1 MPQIG
6 RIRDPRILGSR
17 ASLTCGLLTIGMV
30 GTLEANPLLEAV
42 MEKAHGS
49 SGPTFETLPGRVT
62 IQILGNL
69 RVCRGGAVLGA
80 HHLGGPK
87 PRQILEILLLQLG
100 TPVSKEH
107 LIDLLW
113 GGNPPVE
120 AQPTLESYV
129 CVLRRNLQPGAGKRG
144 PLQTVN
150 GGYVMDKALVDLDL
164 DRFDTLLRLAQHS
177 GAADALPLLSEAL
190 GLAVGPLLGSELLPA
205 WAADERSRHAA
216 RVTEARILAAESA
229 SALFRPGEA
238 VGWAGQ
244 AADGDPLNE
253 RAWTALILGLEL
265 AGRPADGLAAFDRFR
280 RILDREL
287 GCAPGPDLRH
297 AQVRMLHA
305 TADGEL
311 SDVLS
316 ALLLLHDR
324 LHHAGAPN
332 GTAASPASL
341 APESL
346 REAGLVIDSFLRRAL
361 VAV

>member
-1 MPQIG
+1 M
-6 RIRDPRILGSR
+6 
-17 ASLTCGLLTIGMV
+17 
-30 GTLEANPLLEAV
+30 EANLRWEAF
-42 MEKAHGS
+42 MKNTHGS
-49 SGPTFETLPGRVT
+49 PGPTSEALPARVG
-62 IQILGNL
+62 IQILGSL
-69 RVCRGGAVLGA
+69 RVCRGGVILHA
-80 HHLGGPK
+80 HDLGGPK

-113 GGNPPVE
+113 GGNPPAE

-129 CVLRRNLQPGAGKRG
+129 CVLRRHLQPGAGKTG

-150 GGYVMDKALVDLDL
+150 GGYVMAKALVDLDL
-164 DRFDTLLRLAQHS
+164 DRFDALLRLAQHS
-177 GAADALPLLSEAL
+177 RAADALPWLSEAL
-190 GLAVGPLLGSELLPA
+190 ELAAGPLLGSELLPA

-229 SALFRPGEA
+229 TALFRPGEA
-238 VGWAGQ
+238 VGWAAQ
-244 AADGDPLNE
+244 AADGDPLNQ
-253 RAWTALILGLEL
+253 RAWTALVLGLEL
-265 AGRPADGLAAFDRFR
+265 AGRPTDGLAAFDRCR
-280 RILDREL
+280 RILNREL

-324 LHHAGAPN
+324 LRNAGAPN
-332 GTAASPASL
+332 MTAAPLVS
-341 APESL
+341 ESL

-361 VAV
+361 VTV

>member
-1 MPQIG
+1 
-6 RIRDPRILGSR
+6 
-17 ASLTCGLLTIGMV
+17 
-30 GTLEANPLLEAV
+30 
-42 MEKAHGS
+42 MEKSHGS
-49 SGPTFETLPGRVT
+49 PGPTFEAVPTRVT
-62 IQILGNL
+62 IQILGSL

-100 TPVSKEH
+100 TPVSKER

-113 GGNPPVE
+113 GGNPPAE
-120 AQPTLESYV
+120 AQATLESYV
-129 CVLRRNLQPGAGKRG
+129 CVLRRYLQPGAGKSG

-177 GAADALPLLSEAL
+177 GAAEALPMLHEAL
-190 GLAVGPLLGSELLPA
+190 DLAAGPLLGSELLPA
-205 WAADERSRHAA
+205 WAVDERSAHAA
-216 RVTEARILAAESA
+216 RVTEARILAAGCA
-229 SALFRPGEA
+229 MALFHPAEA
-238 VGWAGQ
+238 VGWASQ

-253 RAWTALILGLEL
+253 RAWTALVLALEL
-265 AGRPADGLAAFDRFR
+265 AGRPTDGLAAFDRCR
-280 RILDREL
+280 RILNREL
-287 GCAPGPDLRH
+287 GCAPGPDLRQ

-311 SDVLS
+311 SDLLS

-324 LHHAGAPN
+324 LRSTGAD
-332 GTAASPASL
+332 AAAAPPAPL
-341 APESL
+341 ANESL